1 MRKVHLISV
10 TEPLVLDLALALR
23 EKGYEV
29 SASGCGLTEEMIGRL
44 HNAGCTCYG
53 DGWFPEKLIKDIH
66 SVVLGAKVKQDN
78 PELLRAKELGMLI
91 QSIPE
96 FIFQRTR
103 SKTRVVVAGSR
114 GKKTIISMMV
124 CALRRQKLAFDY
136 ALTSK
141 VDSLPNRIHLS
152 YEARIALIEGDEH
165 ITSALDKRFQLEF
178 YRPHIAILT
187 NLSWSTETDHATPEA
202 YLSTYQSFSVSI
214 EREGKLIYFGGDDT
228 VSQLA
233 GDVRSDITAI
243 PFEEHPV
250 VEKDGQTF
258 LHTRYGDYPVRI
270 PNRYFLINLN
280 AARLA
285 CRQLGVK
292 DADFYQALSEY
303 MIIARQ
309 KRKENIAE
317 YLLYMWQVEDLIRAN
332 KFDMDSINRTVI
344 AHYDQPEEV
353 KKEIAQWYEE
363 LIEMMRSEGV
373 MEKGHIQLNKNV
385 IITLTDLHLR
395 LLKSPKEMVYSAA
408 YYKTLPYIVQLRA
421 KSGGEDLPELETCFA
436 AVYGYLLLRM
446 QGKEVSAETL
456 EGIKQISSFLAL
468 LAEKYR
474 EDMKGELKLED

>member
-1 MRKVHLISV
+1 
-10 TEPLVLDLALALR
+10 
-23 EKGYEV
+23 
-29 SASGCGLTEEMIGRL
+29 
-44 HNAGCTCYG
+44 
-53 DGWFPEKLIKDIH
+53 
-66 SVVLGAKVKQDN
+66 
-78 PELLRAKELGMLI
+78 
-91 QSIPE
+91 
-96 FIFQRTR
+96 
-103 SKTRVVVAGSR
+103 
-114 GKKTIISMMV
+114 
-124 CALRRQKLAFDY
+124 
-136 ALTSK
+136 
-141 VDSLPNRIHLS
+141 
-152 YEARIALIEGDEH
+152 
-165 ITSALDKRFQLEF
+165 
-178 YRPHIAILT
+178 
-187 NLSWSTETDHATPEA
+187 
-202 YLSTYQSFSVSI
+202 
-214 EREGKLIYFGGDDT
+214 
-228 VSQLA
+228 
-233 GDVRSDITAI
+233 
-243 PFEEHPV
+243 
-250 VEKDGQTF
+250 
-258 LHTRYGDYPVRI
+258 
-270 PNRYFLINLN
+270 
-280 AARLA
+280 
-285 CRQLGVK
+285 
-292 DADFYQALSEY
+292 

-363 LIEMMRSEGV
+363 LSE